1 MTVSQSFLSFVLATL
16 ILALT
21 PGLDTALVLR
31 TALRDGRGKGVET
44 ALGIACGC
52 LAWGVAAATGLG
64 ALLAASRLAF
74 DMIRAC
80 GAAYLLW
87 AGVRM
92 LLRPRSDMLAPDT
105 ARRGLPRRHFLRGLC
120 QNLLNPKIGVF
131 YISFLPQFVPAH
143 VRVGPYLFVLSG
155 VQAGVSLL
163 WLVVVACMGHSLARL
178 LCQGATARLM
188 DRLTGCVFIGFG
200 LRLGLSR
207 H

>member
-1 MTVSQSFLSFVLATL
+1 MTCWP
-16 ILALT
+16 LT
-21 PGLDTALVLR
+21 PPGA
-31 TALRDGRGKGVET
+31 GWHGV
-44 ALGIACGC
+44 ISCVGC
-52 LAWGVAAATGLG
+52 A
-64 ALLAASRLAF
+64 
-74 DMIRAC
+74 
-80 GAAYLLW
+80 
-87 AGVRM
+87 
-92 LLRPRSDMLAPDT
+92 
-105 ARRGLPRRHFLRGLC
+105 
-120 QNLLNPKIGVF
+120 KIGVF

-178 LCQGATARLM
+178 LRQGATARLM

>member
-1 MTVSQSFLSFVLATL
+1 MTVSQSLLSFVLAAL

-31 TALRDGRGKGVET
+31 TASRDGWGKGVET
-44 ALGIACGC
+44 AMGIACGC
-52 LAWGVAAATGLG
+52 LAWGLAAATGLG

-74 DMIRAC
+74 DAIRVC

-87 AGVRM
+87 MGVKM
-92 LLRPRSDMLAPDT
+92 LLRPRSDMLPPDT
-105 ARRGLPRRHFLRGLC
+105 VRRGPPRGHFLRGLC

-143 VRVGPYLFVLSG
+143 VQVGPYLFVLSG

-163 WLVVVACMGHSLARL
+163 WLVVVGCMAHSFARL
-178 LCQGATARLM
+178 LRRGATARLM

-207 H
+207 Y